1 MTDEYITS
9 TISAEIPEFLEK
21 YVDGKTITFYKVN
34 ITNNFSKQNWTL
46 EKRYSEFEYL
56 YKTLVAIVPN
66 VPIIPGKSLFRV
78 TAYDA
83 LTKRRLQLEAFIKE
97 CANRKDILSN
107 VSLSIGIVTMQK
119 VSLRLDDILH
129 KCDSAMYEAKY
140 DGKNRYVFYREND
153 RTIRRNRNME
163 LEMDR
168 LIAVTIYICD
178 LRTLLLLCDH

>member
-107 VSLSIGIVTMQK
+107 ETFKNFIELDRHAPEVSYNAPTKIFEYTELPLGVRDFFWYK
-119 VSLRLDDILH
+119 EKNLLFVVYLLIL
-129 KCDSAMYEAKY
+129 
-140 DGKNRYVFYREND
+140 F
-153 RTIRRNRNME
+153 
-163 LEMDR
+163 L
-168 LIAVTIYICD
+168 
-178 LRTLLLLCDH
+178 